1 MGSKKGNLC
10 LVTGGAG
17 FIGSHLVEGLL
28 EAGHPVR
35 VLDNLSTGKK
45 ENLKK
50 VFDQIEWRKG
60 DIRRESDVRRAMKRV
75 RTVFH
80 VAANRAVLRSV
91 DNPLETNEVNVTG
104 TLRILLAA
112 RDEGVRRVVFSS
124 SSSVY
129 GDTRQFPSR
138 EEGPLSPRSPYAASK
153 AAGEHYGRLFYSL
166 YGLETVSL
174 RYFNVFGPRQNP
186 ESRYSAV
193 IPIFIHCLL
202 KGKRPEVHWDGRQ
215 SRDFSY
221 IDNVVHGNLLAMRT
235 AGVGGEIFNI
245 ACHEEH
251 SILDILEALERIL
264 GRKAAKPRFAPQRAG
279 DVRRTFADIGKA
291 RRLLGFR
298 AQTRFEEGLEK
309 TVDWFLNQ
317 R

>member
-129 GDTRQFPSR
+129 G
-138 EEGPLSPRSPYAASK
+138 
-153 AAGEHYGRLFYSL
+153 
-166 YGLETVSL
+166 
-174 RYFNVFGPRQNP
+174 
-186 ESRYSAV
+186 
-193 IPIFIHCLL
+193 
-202 KGKRPEVHWDGRQ
+202 
-215 SRDFSY
+215 
-221 IDNVVHGNLLAMRT
+221 
-235 AGVGGEIFNI
+235 
-245 ACHEEH
+245 
-251 SILDILEALERIL
+251 
-264 GRKAAKPRFAPQRAG
+264 
-279 DVRRTFADIGKA
+279 
-291 RRLLGFR
+291 
-298 AQTRFEEGLEK
+298 
-309 TVDWFLNQ
+309 
-317 R
+317 

>member
-1 MGSKKGNLC
+1 M
-10 LVTGGAG
+10 TGGAG

-28 EAGHPVR
+28 EAGYPVR

-45 ENLKK
+45 ENLKE
-50 VFDQIEWRKG
+50 VFDQIEWRRG
-60 DIRRESDVRRAMKRV
+60 DIRRESDVRKVMRGV

-129 GDTRQFPSR
+129 GDTKQFPSR
-138 EEGPLSPRSPYAASK
+138 EESPLNPRSPYAASK
-153 AAGEHYGRLFYSL
+153 AAGEYYGRLFYSL

-202 KGKRPEVHWDGRQ
+202 KGKRPVVHWDGRQ

-235 AGVGGEIFNI
+235 PGVGGETFNI

-291 RRLLGFR
+291 ERLLGFR

-309 TVDWFLNQ
+309 TVDWFLNH